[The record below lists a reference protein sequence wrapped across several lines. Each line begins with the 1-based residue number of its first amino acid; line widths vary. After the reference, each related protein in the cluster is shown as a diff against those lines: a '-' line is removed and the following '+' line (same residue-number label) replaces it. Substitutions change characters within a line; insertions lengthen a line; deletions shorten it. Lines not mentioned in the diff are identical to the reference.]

1 MAGEKKFVSTSSL
14 KKGSYVI
21 VDGVASIVTDINISR
36 PGKHGHAKVNLM
48 AVGMI
53 DGKKRN
59 MVSGDHEVEA
69 PIIGKKNAQVLSVS
83 GNMANVMDL
92 ESYETFDISIPE
104 ELQGQV
110 RDGTVVVYWEILLD
124 KVMKQV
130 KTE

>member
-14 KKGSYVI
+14 KKGSYII
-21 VDGVASIVTDINISR
+21 VDGVASTVTDINISR

-59 MVSGDHEVEA
+59 MVTGDHEVEA

>member
-1 MAGEKKFVSTSSL
+1 MAGDKKFVATSSL

-21 VDGVASIVTDINISR
+21 VDGVASTVTDLNISR

-59 MVSGDHEVEA
+59 MVTGDHEVEA
-69 PIIGKKNAQVLSVS
+69 PIIGKRNGQVLTVS
-83 GNMANVMDL
+83 GNMANLMDT
-92 ESYETFDISIPE
+92 ETYETFDLEIPE
-104 ELQGQV
+104 DLKDQV
-110 RDGTVVVYWEILLD
+110 KEGSIVVYWEILED

-130 KTE
+130 KND